1 MSARFS
7 QVVRAP
13 FVAQTT
19 ELPYNVP
26 MSDRRREVNYYV
38 VQVMTSEEDKFLGH
52 INQRLPD
59 GVLRILWPRRK
70 LFIRRRGK
78 RIPTLAPIFPG
89 YLFVEAETLSPE
101 SYWSLRKTP
110 SFVRFLDSNQNVR
123 PLSGADRELIVHFL
137 RFGPVVET
145 SRVHF
150 DEDARIRVIEGP
162 LKGLEGKIVKVDR
175 RKGRAKVKLDLY
187 NESFLVDFGFETIQ
201 PSRPTTRP
209 IWGGEKDQIP

>member
-1 MSARFS
+1 M
-7 QVVRAP
+7 
-13 FVAQTT
+13 
-19 ELPYNVP
+19 LPYNVP
-26 MSDRRREVNYYV
+26 MSDRRRDVNYYV
-38 VQVMTSEEDKFLGH
+38 IQVMTSEEGKFLGH
-52 INQRLPD
+52 VTQHLPE

-89 YLFVEAETLSPE
+89 YLFVEAETLTPE
-101 SYWSLRKTP
+101 SYWAFRKTP

-150 DEDARIRVIEGP
+150 DENARIRVIEGP

-201 PSRPTTRP
+201 PSTPTRRP
-209 IWGGEKDQIP
+209 IWGGGKDQKP

>member
-1 MSARFS
+1 
-7 QVVRAP
+7 
-13 FVAQTT
+13 
-19 ELPYNVP
+19 
-26 MSDRRREVNYYV
+26 MSDRRKEVNYYV
-38 VQVMTSEEDKFLGH
+38 IQVMTSEEGKFLGH
-52 INQRLPD
+52 VTQRLPE
-59 GVLRILWPRRK
+59 GILRILWPRRK

-89 YLFVEAETLSPE
+89 YLFVEAETLTPE
-101 SYWSLRKTP
+101 SYWAFRKTP

-201 PSRPTTRP
+201 PSSPTRRP
-209 IWGGEKDQIP
+209 IWGGGKDKKP

>member
-1 MSARFS
+1 M
-7 QVVRAP
+7 
-13 FVAQTT
+13 
-19 ELPYNVP
+19 LPYNVP
-26 MSDRRREVNYYV
+26 MSDQGREVNYYV
-38 VQVMTSEEDKFLGH
+38 IQVMTSEEGKFLGH
-52 INQRLPD
+52 VTQHLPE
-59 GVLRILWPRRK
+59 GVRRILWPRRR

-89 YLFVEAETLSPE
+89 YLFVEAQTLSPE
-101 SYWSLRKTP
+101 SYWTFRKTP
-110 SFVRFLDSNQNVR
+110 GFVRFLDSNQKVR
-123 PLSGADRELIVHFL
+123 PLAGADRELIVHFL

-150 DEDARIRVIEGP
+150 DENARIRVVEGP

-201 PSRPTTRP
+201 PSEPTRRP
-209 IWGGEKDQIP
+209 IWGGGKEQKP